1 MRLAYTHFRKGN
13 SGRHLWLRILLAT
26 LVVWIALFFVWL
38 TLYLFSRGIYLDRA
52 GHSSYISVLAQMDR
66 GGA

>member
-1 MRLAYTHFRKGN
+1 MRLAYIHFRKGN
-13 SGRHLWLRILLAT
+13 SGRHMWLRILLAT
-26 LVVWIALFFVWL
+26 LLVWIALFFVLL

-52 GHSSYISVLAQMDR
+52 GHSSWISVLVRMHR